1 MKSLVVIRKMLTL
14 VGIGLVAGV
23 TGCSTL
29 SLTENRPLELPKDLE
44 MKTVTPRPGAITAEI
59 RAHGRKPEIRQVP
72 FEQGMHVQEGLTAAG
87 AVKRFR
93 RMNVQVLRV
102 VGDQQQKMDV
112 KYKHGPQKVDPLY
125 DYALQSGDHLIITE
139 DTSTV
144 LNDMFSSVSGPLGRM
159 GGK

>member
-1 MKSLVVIRKMLTL
+1 MESLVPVKKVLA
-14 VGIGLVAGV
+14 VVAIGLVAGV
-23 TGCSTL
+23 AGCSTL
-29 SLTENRPLELPKDLE
+29 SLTEDRPLQLPKDLE
-44 MKTVTPRPGAITAEI
+44 MKTVTPAPGTITAEI
-59 RAHGRKPEIRQVP
+59 RAHGQKPQLRQLP
-72 FEQGMHVQEGLTAAG
+72 FEQGMHVQEGLAAAG

-102 VGDQQQKMDV
+102 VGDQQQKLEV
-112 KYKHGPQKVDPLY
+112 RYKHGPRMVDPLY

-144 LNDMFSSVSGPLGRM
+144 INDMFSSVSGPLGRL